1 MSTPL
6 AIPQMII
13 AKPITNS
20 ASTTQLPANTN
31 RLYNLA
37 TDAFNIADGYF
48 WAYAPVTNSGNPEA
62 RVGATTVAGEEL
74 EFIQKVNE
82 SLIQAPLEERPLE
95 KTGKINPRSL
105 CGVRIKV
112 GNASLGINETHLLE
126 ASFGAKAGN
135 TEPFIVNS
143 EFTYQLTTRETGAMV
158 DLYNGTK
165 ASSTGK
171 VVSYTTPDLGLF
183 STTDQAARDLI
194 LANVAYT
201 HNSQK
206 NPGGNTTVALNLSQ
220 TNPGHTGAVTIANII
235 AAGVGTK
242 VLIGFELTGEAT
254 YLKISEDILFTLQQ
268 IVAASTTVVADTSTV
283 GAPVNVNF
291 SALYVIPYLLSQTTT
306 LPTTP
311 ANLHIAGTGAAA
323 IRAQFMFFVCLDSV
337 KPIYNEREDYKTGV
351 HIGLTQGFK
360 EFGASEIQLTKSVEA
375 RGSAERVRIAY
386 RGHQYNQYNVQAGR
400 RWERLHIEYPS
411 ELVKG
416 GWYDEF
422 LIEFCLNPTT
432 NHGNVAQHR
441 KIVRLFIPNYSLGGN
456 TRINA
461 FYNFDGTTTN
471 AVRTALVTLLNDFDT
486 VNRLGN
492 PTLV

>member
-20 ASTTQLPANTN
+20 GDLTQLPANTN
-31 RLYNLA
+31 RLYDLS

-48 WAYAPVTNSGNPEA
+48 WAYAPVASSGNPQA
-62 RVGATTVAGEEL
+62 RVGATAVAGEQL

-82 SLIQAPLEERPLE
+82 SLIQAPLDERPLE

-105 CGVRIKV
+105 CGVRIEV

-126 ASFGAKAGN
+126 ASFGARAGN
-135 TEPFIVNS
+135 TQPFIVNS
-143 EFTYQLTTRETGAMV
+143 EFSYQLTTRTKGAMV
-158 DLYNGTK
+158 DMYNGTK
-165 ASSTGK
+165 ASSSGK
-171 VVSYTTPDLGLF
+171 VVSYVTPDLGLF
-183 STTDQAARDLI
+183 STTNQAARDLI
-194 LANVAYT
+194 LANIAYE
-201 HNSQK
+201 HNTQK
-206 NPGGNTTVALNLSQ
+206 NPSGNTTVALNLSQ

-235 AAGVGTK
+235 SAGVGTN
-242 VLIGFELTGEAT
+242 VLIGFDLTGEAT
-254 YLKISEDILFTLQQ
+254 YLKISEDILYTLQQ
-268 IVAASTTVVADTSTV
+268 IVAASTVVTQDASTV
-283 GAPVNVNF
+283 GAPLTTNF
-291 SALYVIPYLLSQTTT
+291 SALYVVPYLLSNTTT
-306 LPTTP
+306 MPTTP

-323 IRAQFMFFVCLDSV
+323 IRAQFMFFVCLDAV
-337 KPIYNEREDYKTGV
+337 KPIYNEREDFKTGV
-351 HIGLTQGFK
+351 EIGLTQGFK
-360 EFGASEIQLTKSVEA
+360 EFGASVSKLTEPIEP
-375 RGSAERVRIAY
+375 RGSAHRVRLDY
-386 RGHQYNQYNVQAGR
+386 RKHQYNQHNIQAGR

-411 ELVKG
+411 ELVAG

-441 KIVRLFIPNYSLGGN
+441 KMVKLFIPNYSIGGN

-461 FYNFDGTTTN
+461 FYKFDGTTTN
-471 AVRTALVTLLNDFDT
+471 AVRTALVTLLNNFDT
-486 VNRLGN
+486 VNNLGN